1 MKTTKKN
8 SAKSISRTNLKK
20 FVAADNIYSKN
31 MGWIHLEMRAK
42 KVYSINFQKGRV
54 ENRDD
59 LDLKK
64 LKASLIQYCDTGLR
78 RFNSVSIDWGRYT
91 LFEKKILKA
100 LYRRKTGRLLSYK
113 ELAVKGGVPKA
124 ARAVGRVMSKNRT
137 PILIP
142 CHYVVRSDGDLGG
155 FSSGILKKKK
165 LLKVENLL

>member
-1 MKTTKKN
+1 M
-8 SAKSISRTNLKK
+8 SRTNLKK

-64 LKASLIQYCDTGLR
+64 LKASLIQYYDTGVR
-78 RFNSVSIDWGRYT
+78 RFGTFAIDWSGYT

-100 LYRRKTGRLLSYK
+100 LYGQKEGRLLSYK
-113 ELAVKGGVPKA
+113 ELAVKGGVSKA

>member
-1 MKTTKKN
+1 
-8 SAKSISRTNLKK
+8 
-20 FVAADNIYSKN
+20 

-59 LDLKK
+59 LDLKR
-64 LKASLIQYCDTGLR
+64 LKTSLIQYCDTGVR
-78 RFNSVSIDWGRYT
+78 RFNSVSIDWGRYN
-91 LFEKKILKA
+91 LFEKKILKT
-100 LYRRKTGRLLSYK
+100 LYRRKAGRLLSYK

-124 ARAVGRVMSKNRT
+124 ARAVGSVMSKNRT